1 MYIDI
6 EKHLRMRRYRL
17 NHDDRDAHLYA
28 LECVDTWLHTL
39 LLLHTEFFPIFSAG
53 AINRT
58 TSLSRLYGYGWPRK
72 MGNGC
77 GKFFSLFFFILARLP
92 SVLCLCCNFIKTRT
106 RIRMRIRIQRSKHFT
121 FIEALHDA
129 GMTQKRKRFIAVS
142 IKIHTWGDFLFK
154 TCTQKT
160 S

>member
-1 MYIDI
+1 MPTSNDI
-6 EKHLRMRRYRL
+6 VMALLISMRWSVW
-17 NHDDRDAHLYA
+17 AHG
-28 LECVDTWLHTL
+28 CIHTTKL
-39 LLLHTEFFPIFSAG
+39 FPIFSAG

-77 GKFFSLFFFILARLP
+77 GKFFFFSARLP
-92 SVLCLCCNFIKTRT
+92 SVLCLCCNFIKTRS
-106 RIRMRIRIQRSKHFT
+106 RIRIRSSKHFT

-154 TCTQKT
+154 T
-160 S
+160 

>member
-1 MYIDI
+1 MVMAGQ
-6 EKHLRMRRYRL
+6 EKW
-17 NHDDRDAHLYA
+17 ATVA
-28 LECVDTWLHTL
+28 V
-39 LLLHTEFFPIFSAG
+39 S
-53 AINRT
+53 
-58 TSLSRLYGYGWPRK
+58 
-72 MGNGC
+72 
-77 GKFFSLFFFILARLP
+77 FFSFWLACQVYCVCAAT
-92 SVLCLCCNFIKTRT
+92 S
-106 RIRMRIRIQRSKHFT
+106 SKWLGQDTDSNADANMDRVRERKRHFT